1 MRTIRIVFLF
11 MVAAACWLNA
21 SAGVDVSG
29 TWNGEISSQDGG
41 KGSVR
46 LELKQAGEQITG
58 GAGPS
63 DKRTLPQIYD
73 GKLQGNHLTF
83 SADDADD
90 SGLKLTYHFDLT
102 VTGDHIQGKAD
113 GRSGDHS
120 WSMDLSA
127 TREK

>member
-1 MRTIRIVFLF
+1 MRTTRIVFLF
-11 MVAAACWLNA
+11 MVAAACLLNA